1 MTILV
6 KNKHTLLI
14 DEFKF
19 KCCIGKNG
27 STKSKREGDKKT
39 SEIPRNIVVA
49 EGVVTV
55 MYEDVHTKISE
66 LKSKEDR
73 TIDGQVEDIYLK
85 EHSQTFHYFIWTS
98 LAILTILLVIQRMR
112 K

>member
-1 MTILV
+1 
-6 KNKHTLLI
+6 
-14 DEFKF
+14 
-19 KCCIGKNG
+19 
-27 STKSKREGDKKT
+27 
-39 SEIPRNIVVA
+39 
-49 EGVVTV
+49 

-66 LKSKEDR
+66 LKSQEDR

-85 EHSQTFHYFIWTS
+85 ENSQTFHYVIWTS